1 VPGDRIL
8 AIDGRQVAVLSEDE
22 VRSLIVG
29 PPGSEV
35 ELLVGQSNTGSFL
48 GGLSESH
55 HKVVLTRRLIDFN
68 DISPSPSS
76 VFSQSPGL
84 SPQSSFTASQPQQF
98 AGVGVLLSQD
108 FTSDL
113 CEVKSL
119 NPVGAAAL
127 SGRVK
132 IGDRLLKIDGQSLLG
147 QSLIDVSRRI
157 QVRVSLQAQRAQ
169 NLVHSLTELVLETSH
184 IFSGQQDLRF
194 DWCCSGPQI
203 FHLEECGTWRRRWS

>member
-1 VPGDRIL
+1 
-8 AIDGRQVAVLSEDE
+8 LSEDE

-157 QVRVSLQAQRAQ
+157 QVRVFPPGPARPKSCSFSDGACFGNFPYLQRPAGSQIR
-169 NLVHSLTELVLETSH
+169 LVLQRPAN
-184 IFSGQQDLRF
+184 FSLGGVRDV
-194 DWCCSGPQI
+194 
-203 FHLEECGTWRRRWS
+203 EEEVELTCQ